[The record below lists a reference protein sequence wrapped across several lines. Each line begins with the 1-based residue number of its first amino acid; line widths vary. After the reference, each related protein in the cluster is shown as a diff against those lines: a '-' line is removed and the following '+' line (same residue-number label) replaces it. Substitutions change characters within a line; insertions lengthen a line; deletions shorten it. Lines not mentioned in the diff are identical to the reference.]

1 MQACDLGWVDT
12 FTGSVFPALGSRN
25 QRAYAD
31 FLEERASDRA
41 REMEPDLYVPARSV
55 RSPEDFML
63 GEVYVD
69 IKTRCLGRD
78 FSMPN
83 LISVDRARKI
93 LKDPNQDIWYWFI
106 DYTVGEDG
114 SFVVESSEMLPIWQL
129 NWDSLSIQNLGLG
142 QIQISDFDGLY
153 DAEGNRDEWLGQ
165 LIKRTRAF
173 YVDLQRKLAL
183 RIQALDSEFL
193 LHELSH

>member
-1 MQACDLGWVDT
+1 MQASDFEWVDT
-12 FTGSVFPALGSRN
+12 FTGSVFPAVGSRN

-31 FLEERASDRA
+31 FIEERATARA
-41 REMEPDLYVPARSV
+41 LEMEPWLYVPARSV

-83 LISVDRARKI
+83 LISVDRAKKI
-93 LKDPNQDIWYWFI
+93 LRDPKADIWYWFI
-106 DYTVGEDG
+106 DYMVSDDG
-114 SFVVESSEMLPIWQL
+114 SFSIESSEMLPIWQL

-142 QIQISDFDGLY
+142 QIQISDHEGLY
-153 DAEGNRDEWLGQ
+153 DSEGNRDEWLRQ
-165 LIKRTRAF
+165 LILRTRAF
-173 YVDLQRKLAL
+173 YVDLQHKLGL
-183 RIQALDSEFL
+183 RIQALDSEIL
-193 LHELSH
+193 LYELSH